1 MQALKQIL
9 FLYLILLFCPVFILS
24 ADKIDINTATL
35 SQLDELIGIGPKYAQ
50 AIIDARPYSSVD
62 DLLKIK
68 GIGEKT
74 LQKIKDQGLACVNC
88 ETESIVYPDGVIINE
103 ILPAPEGADEI
114 EEWIELYNKNNFDVD
129 VSGWQIQDTEGTITT
144 FTIPQNTK
152 ILADNF
158 LVFKRPQTKII
169 LNNESDKLNLILP
182 NQKIADSVS
191 FPKAPVGQSYNKTE
205 SGWTWS
211 ATLTSGSKNIITNPA
226 VAASK
231 ISASARSGAL
241 PKSQNSDN
249 NIIEESLA
257 SINNAKTAEKTQNNP
272 WFLFIAVLFL
282 AVISAISIL
291 IAKLKFNKK

>member
-24 ADKIDINTATL
+24 VDKIDINTATL

-103 ILPAPEGADEI
+103 ILPAPKGADEI

-226 VAASK
+226 AATSK
-231 ISASARSGAL
+231 ISASAKSGAL

-272 WFLFIAVLFL
+272 WFLFIAVLL
-282 AVISAISIL
+282 VAIISAISIL
-291 IAKLKFNKK
+291 IIKLKFNKK